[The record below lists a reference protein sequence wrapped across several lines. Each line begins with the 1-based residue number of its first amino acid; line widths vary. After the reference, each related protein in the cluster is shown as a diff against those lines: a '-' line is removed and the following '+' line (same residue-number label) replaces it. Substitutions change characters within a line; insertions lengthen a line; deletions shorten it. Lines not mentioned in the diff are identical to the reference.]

1 MLLSGAFDRKAHLR
15 EFGPW
20 HPLMLLLFS
29 HLGFELF
36 KCAFERAAALRFPDG
51 VMIKCIRNSAF
62 ANRRGGDLA
71 RSAG

>member
-1 MLLSGAFDRKAHLR
+1 MLHPLML
-15 EFGPW
+15 
-20 HPLMLLLFS
+20 HPLMLLLFF

-36 KCAFERAAALRFPDG
+36 KCVFERAAALRFPDG